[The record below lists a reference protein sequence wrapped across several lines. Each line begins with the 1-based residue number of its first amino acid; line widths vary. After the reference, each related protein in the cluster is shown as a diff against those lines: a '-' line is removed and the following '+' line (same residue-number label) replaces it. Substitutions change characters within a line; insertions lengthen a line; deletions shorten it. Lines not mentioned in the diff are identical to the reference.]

1 MSNGTVKR
9 KFFLSTGFIALGLVG
24 IYAYADESRMYG
36 PYVCTACTVSTPVAD
51 SNTQDYIKN
60 KVSEMENKF
69 FPSHVNVGDKIVV
82 CNANACVTY
91 MNTNNNDWL
100 GNKAVPRTTS
110 SNGGGG
116 GGEGGGGGGGGGG
129 SSGGVNL
136 PGGCIGHCN
145 GSVTVGGR

>member
-1 MSNGTVKR
+1 M
-9 KFFLSTGFIALGLVG
+9 
-24 IYAYADESRMYG
+24 
-36 PYVCTACTVSTPVAD
+36 AD

-69 FPSHVNVGDKIVV
+69 FPTNVNTGDKIVV

-91 MNTNNNDWL
+91 TRTDSNGWL
-100 GNKAVPRTTS
+100 GGAAATRTTS

-116 GGEGGGGGGGGGG
+116 GGGGEGGGGGGG

-145 GSVTVGGR
+145 GTVTVGGR